1 MNGSGQDARREATIQ
16 EIEQAVWAILSG
28 EDGEYGGLSIARGI
42 LAGTRQANYTL
53 HDLQA
58 CLVAYGGHG
67 LATPDLDASS
77 ESRTKIKTPT
87 LRMGAGTPLA
97 CTQCHRIDMPVYY
110 LKRANAKYDVLCSD
124 CYAHSSRSLC
134 TYIDRDEAQCM
145 DLAEFIVVYGQA
157 NDLMRRAVCSRHVP
171 AVLGGAPVYVLYPL
185 DSEYLESADVV

>member
-1 MNGSGQDARREATIQ
+1 MNTLLTDSMIA
-16 EIEQAVWAILSG
+16 QAIT
-28 EDGEYGGLSIARGI
+28 DI
-42 LAGTRQANYTL
+42 LAGDEAIARYTL
-53 HDLQA
+53 AGTAAACMTLQE
-58 CLVAYGGHG
+58 LQGLLISKGGHG
-67 LATPDLDASS
+67 LATTDLDVLS
-77 ESRTKIKTPT
+77 ESPKTPI

-171 AVLGGAPVYVLYPL
+171 AVLGGAPEYRLYPL
-185 DSEYLESADVV
+185 DDDQVGR